1 MKEKFLVYNNSS
13 LYYSIT
19 GNGKPV
25 VLLHGFGEDSNIWKY
40 QVDFLKDHFML
51 VVPDIPGSGKS
62 EELSLQYSAGSQ
74 QSSVSSQWSIAGS
87 NKPADKTK
95 PQPKQDV
102 SIDDYAA
109 CIKAILDEEN
119 IAQGTMIGHS
129 MGGYIT
135 LAFAEKYPQY
145 LNGMGLFHSTAYA
158 DSEEKKAVRRR
169 GIEFIQQNGA
179 YAFLQQVI
187 PGLFGEKFKTEYPEE
202 INRLVEA
209 AQQFTDASLI
219 EYYTAMMQRPDRK
232 AVLQQFVKPVL
243 FIAGEEDKT
252 VNLQDSLSQAHIPAV
267 TDIHVLD
274 GTGHMGMREEK
285 DKANAILLNYLE
297 FVNEN

>member
-1 MKEKFLVYNNSS
+1 MQLKEKNLRYKGTFLFYR
-13 LYYSIT
+13 IT
-19 GNGKPV
+19 GKGKPV
-25 VLLHGFGEDSNIWKY
+25 VLLHGFGEDGNIWKY

-62 EELSLQYSAGSQ
+62 AEISQQYSVGSQ
-74 QSSVSSQWSIAGS
+74 QSVAGS
-87 NKPADKTK
+87 KKPAGKTK
-95 PQPKQDV
+95 PQSIQDV

-109 CIKAILDEEN
+109 CIKAILDKEN
-119 IAQGTMIGHS
+119 ITQCTMTGHS

-145 LNGMGLFHSTAYA
+145 LNGIGLFHSTVYA
-158 DSEEKKAVRRR
+158 DSEEKKTARRR
-169 GIEFIQQNGA
+169 GIEFIQQHGV
-179 YAFLQQVI
+179 YAFLQQAI
-187 PGLFGEKFKTEYPEE
+187 PGLFGEKFKTKHHEE
-202 INRLVEA
+202 INALVEA

-219 EYYTAMMQRPDRK
+219 EYYTAMIQRPDRK

-267 TDIHVLD
+267 ADIHIFPAVA
-274 GTGHMGMREEK
+274 HMGMWEEK
-285 DKANAILLNYLE
+285 DKTNTTLLNYLK